1 VSNIHDKE
9 SKQMRVLYRTLF
21 IALFFFLCYNLD
33 MLVDAILSRTDFF
46 APAEYDI
53 TLSWWERMYEAGKYF
68 FLEKLGD
75 IIEGLILLASKLFWP
90 FLFAAVAIPLSLPR
104 RLAERNKW
112 SAFLGVL
119 LTIVSVVLFYFIKN
133 DLAVLWQAIKSLSFA
148 ELDTFGDLIFKIKW
162 AVVLFAINLTVLFTF
177 FYRLL
182 HTLKME
188 QLLYFFVL
196 TANAF
201 YIVMLDPVPGE
212 VDDVLGVV
220 VTAFLSLALFFD
232 RLMTKGAGD

>member
-1 VSNIHDKE
+1 
-9 SKQMRVLYRTLF
+9 MRMKILYRALF

-33 MLVDAILSRTDFF
+33 LLVDAILSRTSFF
-46 APAEYDI
+46 APAEYDS
-53 TLSWWERMYEAGKYF
+53 TLSWWERMYEASKYF
-68 FLEKLGD
+68 LLAKLGD

-90 FLFAAVAIPLSLPR
+90 FLFAAVAIPISLPR
-104 RLAERNKW
+104 SLAERNKW
-112 SAFLGVL
+112 SAFLSVFLTVASIVL
-119 LTIVSVVLFYFIKN
+119 LYFIKN
-133 DLAVLWQAIKSLSFA
+133 DLAMLWQSVKSLSLA
-148 ELDTFGDLIFKIKW
+148 EMDSFGGLVFKIKW
-162 AVVLFAINLTVLFTF
+162 AVVLFAINLTVLYTF

-201 YIVMLDPVPGE
+201 YIVMLDPIPGE

-232 RLMTKGAGD
+232 RLMTKGAGE